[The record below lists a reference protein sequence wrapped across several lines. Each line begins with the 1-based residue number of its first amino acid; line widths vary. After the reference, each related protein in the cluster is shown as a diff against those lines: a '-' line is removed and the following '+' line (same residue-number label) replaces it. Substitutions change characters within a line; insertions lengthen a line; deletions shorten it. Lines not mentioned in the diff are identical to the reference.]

1 MFARERRSRERYNCC
16 VAKRA
21 EMPKGKFFDEQSD

>member
-16 VAKRA
+16 VEADA
-21 EMPKGKFFDEQSD
+21 PMPTGSFFKED